1 MESEAKRMFEIDK
14 KKFGAFLSQLRKE
27 QGYTQKDLAQKLFLS
42 DKAVSKWETG
52 VSFPDTAL
60 LVPLADLFGVTV
72 TELLMCE
79 RMEKEQPIHA
89 EQVET
94 IVKTAISCSGET
106 AARAYQTKSKWKVLY
121 PVCVIAGMAGALMHH
136 TMQIPF
142 DTMATLTVLGAVFGA
157 YFCFFV
163 KTKLPAYYDGNRCGL
178 YDDRAFRMNI
188 PGVAFNN
195 SNWPYIVRAGRAW
208 SCLTTALCPAVNIG
222 MHRIS
227 PELWQCAGQYIF
239 LALVLGGL
247 FLSIYAAGKKYG

>member
-1 MESEAKRMFEIDK
+1 
-14 KKFGAFLSQLRKE
+14 
-27 QGYTQKDLAQKLFLS
+27 
-42 DKAVSKWETG
+42 
-52 VSFPDTAL
+52 
-60 LVPLADLFGVTV
+60 
-72 TELLMCE
+72 MCE

-142 DTMATLTVLGAVFGA
+142 DTMATLTVLGSVFGA

-195 SNWPYIVRAGRAW
+195 SNWPYIVRAGCVW
-208 SCLTTALCPAVNIG
+208 SCLTTALCPAVSIG
-222 MHRIS
+222 MHRIN